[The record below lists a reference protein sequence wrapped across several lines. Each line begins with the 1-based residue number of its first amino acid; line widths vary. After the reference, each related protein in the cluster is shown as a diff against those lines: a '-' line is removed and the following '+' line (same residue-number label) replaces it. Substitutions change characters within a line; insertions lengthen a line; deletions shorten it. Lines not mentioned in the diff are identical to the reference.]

1 MADNY
6 YYDSPGLIGG
16 LLGGIFGTIAV
27 LFYVALVVIA
37 IASLWRVFQKAG
49 LQGWEA
55 IIPIYNL
62 YCLYKITWGN
72 GWLFLLLLIP
82 FINAVIGIVTLYKLA
97 QVFGKGLG
105 FFFGLLFLNIIFMP
119 WLAFGDSRYIGVH
132 KNDNIINM

>member
-6 YYDSPGLIGG
+6 YYAPSLIGG
-16 LLGGIFGTIAV
+16 LLGGIFGTIV
-27 LFYVALVVIA
+27 FLFCVALLILSIV
-37 IASLWRVFQKAG
+37 SLWKIFQKAG

-55 IIPIYNL
+55 IVPIYNV

-82 FINAVIGIVTLYKLA
+82 FINIVIGIITIYKLA

-119 WLAFGDSRYIGVH
+119 WLAFGDSQYIGIN